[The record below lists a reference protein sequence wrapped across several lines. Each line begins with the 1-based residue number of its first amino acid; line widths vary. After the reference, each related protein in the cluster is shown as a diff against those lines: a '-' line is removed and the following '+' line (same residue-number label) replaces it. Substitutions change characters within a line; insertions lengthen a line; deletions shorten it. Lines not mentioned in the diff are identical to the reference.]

1 MSKLKV
7 MKFYADWCG
16 PCKTLTPI
24 FDEVSSEVENVDFQS
39 INVDVDSE
47 TAARYGI
54 KAIPTIVFEKDD
66 KVVQKKMGI
75 LSKKQ
80 IVEFINENL

>member
-39 INVDVDSE
+39 INVDEDSE

>member
-39 INVDVDSE
+39 INVDTDSE